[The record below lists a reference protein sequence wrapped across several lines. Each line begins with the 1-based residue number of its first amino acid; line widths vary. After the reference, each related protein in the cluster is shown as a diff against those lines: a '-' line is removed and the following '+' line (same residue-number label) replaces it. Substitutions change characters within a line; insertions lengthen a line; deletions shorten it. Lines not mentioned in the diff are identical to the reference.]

1 MEIFHASASKGSG
14 LGALVSH
21 LGLEQEEVACIGDG
35 ENDHPM
41 FQAAGLRFAMG
52 NAVDS
57 LKAAA
62 DVVLPSNRANGVAMA
77 IQSHILPQNARSVR

>member
-1 MEIFHASASKGSG
+1 MYVEIFHRTASKGSG
-14 LGALVSH
+14 LAALAAQ
-21 LGLEQEEVACIGDG
+21 LGLRKEEVACIGDG

-41 FQAAGLRFAMG
+41 FRAAGLRFAMG

-62 DVVLPSNRANGVAMA
+62 DVVLPSNREDGVAAA
-77 IQSHILPQNARSVR
+77 INDHILHK